1 VTVVVV
7 ATAPTFAA
15 ARATVRSVGR
25 AAPSTPVVVLALD
38 EGYVPARDEEVRR
51 PEDVVPDAE
60 LHRWAALLTEDGLVR
75 LLGVRL
81 AADLLAAGREVLL
94 VAAGVVLLSS
104 PARITGLVGETG
116 LVLLSRTTDPL
127 ARGTQD
133 TAASLVPGPRL
144 ASELIA
150 LGPTV
155 LPALPSLVRL
165 LESWEVGDAALD
177 LFAMAV
183 PVTVVRDDAALVT
196 RWNTPSTARFD
207 EEGAVLR
214 RDGRDVVALDLG
226 GLDPARPWLFD
237 ARSDDPPMLLLSE
250 HPALARRS
258 AAEAEERGRDVRPA
272 SRRFSTTASGTPLHA
287 HLRHVFR
294 RAASAGGTFPD
305 PFAAG
310 AAQALTGWLLDV
322 LPNGHEA
329 GVARYLAAAYDDRD
343 DLRAA
348 FPLVPGPDTP
358 ALAAWALASG
368 VGEEPYDAGLM
379 RAAARATADAQRT
392 APLRQQGHHPHGVN
406 LVGYLTG
413 ELGVGESARLVEQ
426 ALTAGGVRHSTV
438 SVARNLQSRTSAAYE
453 ASQDNEVFDVTLLC
467 VNADQTPE
475 IAAAVET
482 LTAGSRRIGMWYW
495 EVESF
500 PAGHAAAFEHVDEVW
515 TATDFVRDAV
525 AAVSPVPVVTM
536 PPPLPQRSPE
546 RPALPEGLGIP
557 SGRPYFLFAF
567 DYLSTV
573 ERKNPWAVVDAFRSA
588 FAPGEGPVLVLKTI
602 NADKRPADAE
612 RLRLL
617 VAGDPD
623 VVLLEGYLSAAER
636 DALAARCACYVS
648 LHRSE
653 GLGLTIAEA
662 MAWGRPVIATA
673 YSGNMQFMTE
683 ENSFLVPWTS
693 TPIPEGADPYP
704 AGSPWAEPDVAAAAA
719 HMRTV
724 VDDPERARAVGRRA
738 AEDIRTLHSPGVAGR
753 RMAEHLAGLH
763 GASRNLD
770 QRLTSLRDV
779 VARRGRALR
788 GSLPFTR

>member
-1 VTVVVV
+1 MTVVVV
-7 ATAPTFAA
+7 ATASTNAA

-25 AAPSTPVVVLALD
+25 VDPSSPVVVLAVD
-38 EGYVPARDEEVRR
+38 EGYEPVRDEEVRR
-51 PEDVVPDAE
+51 PEDVVPGAE
-60 LHRWAALLTEDGLVR
+60 LHRWAALLEEEQLVR

-81 AADLLAAGREVLL
+81 AAELLAAGREVLV

-104 PARITGLVGETG
+104 PARFTGRVEETG
-116 LVLLSRTTDPL
+116 FVALPRATAPL
-127 ARGTQD
+127 GRGPED
-133 TAASLVPGPRL
+133 SASSLVPRPRL
-144 ASELIA
+144 VSDLIA
-150 LGPTV
+150 LGPV
-155 LPALPSLVRL
+155 ILPSLPSLVRL

-183 PVTVVRDDAALVT
+183 PVTVVRDDAVLVT
-196 RWNTPSTARFD
+196 RWNTPPSAGFD
-207 EEGAVLR
+207 EDGTALR
-214 RDGRDVVALDLG
+214 RDGRGVVALDLG

-237 ARSDDPPMLLLSE
+237 VRSDDPPMLLLSE
-250 HPALARRS
+250 HPALAHRC
-258 AAEAEERGRDVRPA
+258 ATEAEERGRDVHPA
-272 SRRFSTTASGTPLHA
+272 TRRFSTTASGIPLHR
-287 HLRHVFR
+287 HLRLVLR
-294 RAASAGGTFPD
+294 RTASEGGSFPD
-305 PFAAG
+305 LFADGSAT
-310 AAQALTGWLLDV
+310 ALTAWLLDV
-322 LPNGHEA
+322 LPTGHDA

-358 ALAAWALASG
+358 ALVDWALASG
-368 VGEEPYDAGLM
+368 VGEAAYDPDLM
-379 RAAARATADAQRT
+379 RAAASATARAHR
-392 APLRQQGHHPHGVN
+392 AVPLRQQGQYPHGVN
-406 LVGYLTG
+406 LVGYLAG

-438 SVARNLQSRTSAAYE
+438 PVARNLQSRTSATFE
-453 ASQDNEVFDVTLLC
+453 ASRDNEVFDVTLLC

-475 IAAAVET
+475 IAAAVAT

-495 EVESF
+495 EVEAF
-500 PAGHAAAFEHVDEVW
+500 PASYAPAFDHVDEVW
-515 TATDFVRDAV
+515 TATDFVRDAI
-525 AAVSPVPVVTM
+525 AAAAPVPVVTM

-546 RPALPEGLGIP
+546 RPSLPEGLGIP
-557 SGRPYFLFAF
+557 LDRPYFLFAF

-573 ERKNPWAVVDAFRSA
+573 ERKNPWAVVDAFRTA
-588 FAPGEGPVLVLKTI
+588 FGPGEGPVLVLKTI

-617 VAGDPD
+617 VADDPD

-673 YSGNMQFMTE
+673 YSGDMQFMTE
-683 ENSFLVPWTS
+683 QNSFLVPWTS

-704 AGSPWAEPDVAAAAA
+704 AGSPWAEPDVTAAAA

-724 VDDPERARAVGRRA
+724 VDDPERARGVGRRA
-738 AEDIRTLHSPGVAGR
+738 AEDIRTLHSPEVAGR